1 MSFIT
6 MSIGLFFAIGL
17 FAFGQVQK
25 KFRGISLFAAASA
38 SFGAGLL
45 FLGLRDYFPNFVT
58 VIIANTLITSGLVFY
73 FEGTRQFIG
82 KKGAIRPLS
91 ILAIVANVGLFY
103 YFTYPAPSINNRI
116 IVISGITAILS
127 AACAI
132 ELFRDRSKHWGL
144 SGIMTGVN
152 FLGYSGFQLYRIVY
166 TLNETKLL
174 SFMAAGN
181 VHAFA
186 FLAIIILISGTSF
199 GYIWMVSKSL
209 EFELTELANH
219 DQLTQI
225 LNRRGVESFAQQEF
239 SKANRIDSDL
249 AVIMTDIDDFKKVND
264 TFGHQI
270 GDEILAS
277 FADLIGNNLRPY
289 DIFGRLGGEE
299 FIIVLPNTTVD
310 QAQVLAERLRKK
322 VEEFPFQVNKKEIG
336 ITASFGIAKQRPEM
350 DTLEKTIP
358 FADKALYQSKRQ
370 GRNKVTVYS

>member
-6 MSIGLFFAIGL
+6 MSIGFFFAIGL

-45 FLGLRDYFPNFVT
+45 FLGLRDYLPNFFT
-58 VIIANTLITSGLVFY
+58 VIIANTLITAGLVFY
-73 FEGTRQFIG
+73 LEGTRQFIG

-116 IVISGITAILS
+116 IVISGIAVILS
-127 AACAI
+127 TACAI

-152 FLGYSGFQLYRIVY
+152 FLGYGGFQLYRIVY

-174 SFMAAGN
+174 SFMDAGN

-186 FLAIIILISGTSF
+186 FLAIIILVSGTSF

-219 DQLTQI
+219 DQLTKI

-239 SKANRIDSDL
+239 SKASRIDSDL

-264 TFGHQI
+264 SFGHQV

-289 DIFGRLGGEE
+289 DILGRLGGEE
-299 FIIVLPNTTVD
+299 FIIVLPNTTVE
-310 QAQVLAERLRKK
+310 QAQLLAERLRKK
-322 VEEFPFQVNKKEIG
+322 VEEFSFQVNKKEIG
-336 ITASFGIAKQRPEM
+336 ITASFGIAKQLPEM

-358 FADKALYQSKRQ
+358 FADKALYRSKQQ